1 LQGITLV
8 TRGRDLFGATH
19 IQRLLQAI
27 LGLPA
32 PEYAH
37 HRLVLDP
44 QGRKFSKRDR
54 AVSLRTLRQS
64 GATPADIRTIVGV

>member
-1 LQGITLV
+1 
-8 TRGRDLFGATH
+8 
-19 IQRLLQAI
+19 LQAI